1 MGLKKRFGIVLLVA
15 LFTLFPIRAD
25 AATLSDVS
33 NQLVCQCG
41 CTQILKSCNHISC
54 MVRDVMNTVISQQLS
69 EGQSEAQI
77 IQFFVDQYGEQVLA
91 ALPKRGFNLMAWIL
105 PFAVLLVGGGVI
117 YFSIRRWVR
126 RDGQLQVSA
135 NAETTVEDDEYQR
148 QLEKE
153 LEEFVGSGFR

>member
-15 LFTLFPIRAD
+15 LAALFPIRAD

-33 NQLVCQCG
+33 EQLVCQCG
-41 CTQILKSCNHISC
+41 CTQILNSCNHISC
-54 MVRDVMNTVISQQLS
+54 LVRDVMNAAISQQLS
-69 EGQSEAQI
+69 EGQSEGQI
-77 IQFFVDQYGEQVLA
+77 MQFFVDRYGEQVLA
-91 ALPKRGFNLMAWIL
+91 ALPKRGFNLVAWLL
-105 PFAVLLVGGGVI
+105 PFAALLAGGGVS
-117 YFSIRRWVR
+117 YFAIRKWVR
-126 RDGQLQVSA
+126 RDGQPPGSV

>member
-1 MGLKKRFGIVLLVA
+1 MGLKKRFGMALLVA
-15 LFTLFPIRAD
+15 LLTLFPIKVD

-33 NQLVCQCG
+33 KQLVCQCG
-41 CTQILKSCNHISC
+41 CTQILNSCNHISC

-69 EGQSEAQI
+69 EGQSEGQI
-77 IQFFVDQYGEQVLA
+77 IQFFVDRYGEQVLA

-135 NAETTVEDDEYQR
+135 SAETTVEDDEYQR